1 MSARAGLALAL
12 IANADGG
19 SRGGAAGR
27 ISQSVT
33 PTSAIGTA
41 NAALPKTATPVA
53 TAQSSE
59 SQCSRSATSLDCEWR
74 RSTSPRRAGFWRHSI
89 SSAAERLAPTP
100 QPSAQNAPHAET
112 KASANSGGVMIA
124 ATGRAIAASLPRS
137 ISPRVT
143 GAVARNS
150 GEQQRTP
157 IPNTSNLRNLAAASR
172 AAPHG
177 QGPAVAGPPT
187 HRPPPTAPG
196 LGVTQLP

>member
-12 IANADGG
+12 IANADRG

-59 SQCSRSATSLDCEWR
+59 SQCSRRATSLDCEWR

-89 SSAAERLAPTP
+89 SSAAERLAPMP
-100 QPSAQNAPHAET
+100 QPSAQNAPHPET

-124 ATGRAIAASLPRS
+124 ATGTVIAASLPRS

-150 GEQQRTP
+150 GASSAESAIQASEPASWPAMT
-157 IPNTSNLRNLAAASR
+157 TSVGAKAT
-172 AAPHG
+172 
-177 QGPAVAGPPT
+177 PAVPVAPPLRQRMPPT
-187 HRPPPTAPG
+187 GR
-196 LGVTQLP
+196 V